1 MTIVPRTGP
10 RSTSSALKTS
20 SLYQAEKSSLWGV
33 TPCCDAPRF
42 DAPRSSRAMAA
53 RLAAGRPAAD
63 WFSRSDLS
71 LSAARKSDVVAGV
84 IGGNASLSDIARAPA
99 PCRLQEHLIS

>member
-33 TPCCDAPRF
+33 TPCCDAPELAALRC
-42 DAPRSSRAMAA
+42 DVPPSSRAMAV
-53 RLAAGRPAAD
+53 RLAAGRRLAERFLRLGA
-63 WFSRSDLS
+63 SR
-71 LSAARKSDVVAGV
+71 RAGV
-84 IGGNASLSDIARAPA
+84 EQPERPMRWQGSSAVTHD
-99 PCRLQEHLIS
+99 